1 MALWRVVY
9 EDPDG
14 SRREQLVAAGN
25 RRAAEERATRF
36 AANVGARVVEGPDVV
51 DAVKG
56 TL

>member
-25 RRAAEERATRF
+25 RVAAERRAAAF
-36 AANVGARVVEGPDVV
+36 AANVGARIVEGPDVV

>member
-14 SRREQLVAAGN
+14 KRREQLVAAGN
-25 RRAAEERATRF
+25 RVAAEERAARF
-36 AANVGARVVEGPDVV
+36 ASNVGARVVEGPDVV
-51 DAVKG
+51 DPVKG

>member
-9 EDPDG
+9 QDPDG

-25 RRAAEERATRF
+25 RVAAEQRALRF
-36 AANVGARVVEGPDVV
+36 AENVGARVVEGPEVV
-51 DAVKG
+51 DPVKG